1 MPIYTV
7 TVDDGKGNIK
17 TVSVDTAGMIANVI
31 PKEKAVVAEEPVAEP
46 VEQVNENLGLN
57 GLFNPKGGKRSAPS
71 FRLKKRRITRKLKKT
86 R

>member
-17 TVSVDTAGMIANVI
+17 TVSVDTAGMIANVV
-31 PKEKAVVAEEPVAEP
+31 PKQEGIVVAEPVAEP

-57 GLFNPKGGKRSAPS
+57 GLFNPKGGKRSVPS